1 MDYYKHVRQIEV
13 KLAETLADEN
23 MLGRVSNTKYPYVL
37 NILQDQSPEAQME
50 LYSTSDGNTSS
61 RDAAIRFIFHLDGLV
76 IRTDSR
82 VIVSDA
88 FMNKIK
94 NQAKKL
100 HYAWLQAYFAEMT
113 AGVVAEAPQ
122 DDAEA
127 DEAVDVGTENAE
139 FDTEM
144 DDFGTDGPS
153 DDPFGDFYDEQED
166 ECPEDTEGDE

>member
-23 MLGRVSNTKYPYVL
+23 MLARTSNTKYPYVL

-50 LYSTSDGNTSS
+50 LYSASDGNTSS
-61 RDAAIRFIFHLDGLV
+61 RDAAIRFIFYLDGLV

-113 AGVVAEAPQ
+113 AGAVAA
-122 DDAEA
+122 
-127 DEAVDVGTENAE
+127 GGMENAD
-139 FDTEM
+139 FDPEPDGYGR
-144 DDFGTDGPS
+144 DDTTA
-153 DDPFGDFYDEQED
+153 DPFDGFYDD
-166 ECPEDTEGDE
+166 DGVGSGLTEEY

>member
-61 RDAAIRFIFHLDGLV
+61 WDAAIRFIFHLDGLV

-100 HYAWLQAYFAEMT
+100 HYAWLQAYFAERT
-113 AGVVAEAPQ
+113 AGAVDTGMENTNF
-122 DDAEA
+122 DAEA
-127 DEAVDVGTENAE
+127 
-139 FDTEM
+139 

-166 ECPEDTEGDE
+166 ECPEDTEGDK

>member
-37 NILQDQSPEAQME
+37 NILQDQSPEEQME

-100 HYAWLQAYFAEMT
+100 HYAWLQAYFAERT
-113 AGVVAEAPQ
+113 AGAVDTGMENTNF
-122 DDAEA
+122 DAEA
-127 DEAVDVGTENAE
+127 
-139 FDTEM
+139 

-166 ECPEDTEGDE
+166 ECPEDTEGDK